1 MGNINDNQNY
11 NEPIWG
17 FNPSWDSQDNFDS
30 SFDHHDLLPSEKLD
44 NTQNNNVSPDVI
56 LEIKN
61 SSNESLRNYN
71 TQKDSKINPNT
82 TQAINNVNEAIVNE
96 DIKTE
101 ENKKGIF
108 FKVFRQNQLR
118 GRKRKKT
125 KEKDRIHNK
134 SQPDNILRKVQIY
147 NINFIIFVVNRVLGE
162 IGSEEKFYNILYSF
176 KSDINSKNFLEF
188 KKYNLG
194 DIVSQPVSSKFKK
207 KVKEANLE
215 TFNKVKD
222 LPIICELLEENYFT
236 FFNEAFCS
244 VKRSISVKKYGL
256 NLEIRIPGKIK
267 MCMDLQ
273 KENKYDKEYMKNLE
287 ECLKK
292 NFIYYKCN

>member
-17 FNPSWDSQDNFDS
+17 FNPSWDSQDNYDS
-30 SFDHHDLLPSEKLD
+30 SFYHHNLPPREELD
-44 NTQNNNVSPDVI
+44 NSQNNSVSPGI
-56 LEIKN
+56 NIEIKN
-61 SSNESLRNYN
+61 SSKESLSNVN

-108 FKVFRQNQLR
+108 FNVFRQNQLR

-147 NINFIIFVVNRVLGE
+147 SINFII
-162 IGSEEKFYNILYSF
+162 ILQY
-176 KSDINSKNFLEF
+176 
-188 KKYNLG
+188 
-194 DIVSQPVSSKFKK
+194 IV
-207 KVKEANLE
+207 
-215 TFNKVKD
+215 
-222 LPIICELLEENYFT
+222 
-236 FFNEAFCS
+236 FF
-244 VKRSISVKKYGL
+244 
-256 NLEIRIPGKIK
+256 
-267 MCMDLQ
+267 
-273 KENKYDKEYMKNLE
+273 
-287 ECLKK
+287 
-292 NFIYYKCN
+292 